1 MPSEKSIFTPL
12 SILFR
17 PHQKPV
23 LPDQFLVEA
32 PGTAPGS
39 NRFITPLIYRHSRPE
54 DPHG

>member
-17 PHQKPV
+17 PHQKQA
-23 LPDQFLVEA
+23 LLQKESRLFLVEA

-39 NRFITPLIYRHSRPE
+39 NQVYSTARLSP
-54 DPHG
+54 